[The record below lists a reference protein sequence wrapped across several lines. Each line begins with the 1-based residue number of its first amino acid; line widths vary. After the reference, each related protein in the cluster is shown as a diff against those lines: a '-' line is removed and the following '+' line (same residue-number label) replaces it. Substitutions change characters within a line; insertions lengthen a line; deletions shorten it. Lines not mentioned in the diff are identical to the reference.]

1 MINTQP
7 LLELETMESATA
19 RVEHALISQG
29 YTKEVAGDD
38 FVGVVSCI
46 ASADLDNRCAL
57 LTGAPGCGKTMA
69 MTLSHPEAHV
79 LNMVCDSEVDEIMA
93 DVVAFATKHPLV
105 ILDDVGAEK
114 TRNSYGI
121 TSEPFVTVME
131 NWYVKGKPCR
141 FLITTNLTGQMMKG
155 RYKNDRLISRIL
167 STCALFPMKG
177 KDHRGKESCA
187 TKPARQISD
196 GVAKMLR
203 EFKAMVRHDGKDNV
217 YHKRF
222 IAEES
227 LCFDSERDREDLR
240 DGVMEIMGGH
250 SGCLVDDSNVPSIQE
265 TLANLF
271 AGKMKG

>member
-1 MINTQP
+1 MNTQS
-7 LLELETMESATA
+7 LLSPATLESEIA
-19 RVEHALISQG
+19 RVEHALTSQG

-38 FVGVVSCI
+38 FDGVVACI

-69 MTLSHPEAHV
+69 MTLAHPEAHV

-121 TSEPFVTVME
+121 LSEPFVTIME
-131 NWYVKGKPCR
+131 NWYAKGKPCR
-141 FLITTNLTGQMMKG
+141 FLITTNITGQMMKE

-167 STCALFPMKG
+167 STCATFSMKG

-187 TKPARQISD
+187 TKPTRPLSEDVARL
-196 GVAKMLR
+196 LR
-203 EFKAMVRHDGKDNV
+203 DFRGMVRTLGKDSI
-217 YHKRF
+217 YHKEF
-222 IAEES
+222 IRVES
-227 LCFDSERDREDLR
+227 MCLDFQRDRDDLR

-265 TLANLF
+265 TLAKLF

>member
-1 MINTQP
+1 MND
-7 LLELETMESATA
+7 LLSPETIESATA
-19 RVEHALISQG
+19 RVEHALTSQG
-29 YTKEVAGDD
+29 YTKEVAGED
-38 FVGVVSCI
+38 FDGVVKCI

-69 MTLSHPEAHV
+69 MTLAHPEAHV
-79 LNMVCDSEVDEIMA
+79 LNMVCDDEVDEIMK
-93 DVVAFATKHPLV
+93 DIVGFATRHPLV

-187 TKPARQISD
+187 TKSPRQISD
-196 GVAKMLR
+196 GVAKLLR
-203 EFKAMVRHDGKDNV
+203 EFKAMVRHDGKENV

-265 TLANLF
+265 VLAKLF